1 MNVFGEQLVQAMQD
15 GNTLVAEKLVAKLS
29 DVNAQSLSRHT
40 ALHSAVFYGDLAVAG
55 LLMQRGANMML
66 MPRNRNYDNKHECAL
81 MMALKM
87 GEGRADMQLLLVR
100 ALHAQRTQLEHAG
113 AWSPSDLFKIH
124 AVPHYAMLYSTPEV
138 FSGAIQH
145 DGDANAR
152 NVDNMTAYMHTIREV
167 ANFERDVDVCRVKMA
182 RVTELVESYP
192 EMLWARYNRADVQT
206 KRPFL
211 SATTS
216 ITGLGMLIFECITGR
231 CERLAVDLAQC
242 EDGVRHPTM
251 YSTTGALQQRIEA
264 HTDVIRFFKFEF
276 IPHIFVCMMQP
287 MFLALGMAT
296 HTRLGSRH
304 KCHAR
309 ALQSDNCNMVFNV
322 FMLSL
327 TTADMQHML
336 C

>member
-1 MNVFGEQLVQAMQD
+1 MNVFGDQLVQAIQD
-15 GNTLVAEKLVAKLS
+15 ENTLVAEKLVAKLS
-29 DVNAQSLSRHT
+29 DVNAQSLLRHT

-55 LLMQRGANMML
+55 LLLRRGANMML

-81 MMALKM
+81 IMALKM
-87 GEGRADMQLLLVR
+87 GERRAHMQLLLIQD
-100 ALHAQRTQLEHAG
+100 LHAQVSG
-113 AWSPSDLFKIH
+113 AWSQPDLNKIL
-124 AVPHYAMLYSTPEV
+124 AVPHYAMLYSTPGV

-167 ANFERDVDVCRVKMA
+167 ANFERDVNVCRVKMA
-182 RVTELVESYP
+182 RVTELVETYP
-192 EMLWARYNRADVQT
+192 EMLWARYNQADVQT

-211 SATTS
+211 SEKTS
-216 ITGLGMLIFECITGR
+216 STGLGMLIFECIAGR
-231 CERLAVDLAQC
+231 CERLAVDVAQH

-251 YSTTGALQQRIEA
+251 HSPASALHQRIEGNK
-264 HTDVIRFFKFEF
+264 DVIRFFKFEF
-276 IPHIFVCMMQP
+276 IPHMFVRMMQP
-287 MFLALGMAT
+287 MFLGLGMAT

-304 KCHAR
+304 ACDAR
-309 ALQSDNCNMVFNV
+309 VLQSDTIHMIFNV